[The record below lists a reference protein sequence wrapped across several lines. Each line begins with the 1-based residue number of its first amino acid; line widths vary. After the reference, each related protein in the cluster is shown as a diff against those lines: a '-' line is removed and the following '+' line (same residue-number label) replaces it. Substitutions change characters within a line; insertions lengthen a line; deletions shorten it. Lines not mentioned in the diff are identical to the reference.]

1 MIRGFKDFI
10 VLGLCNFIVLYRN
23 GMERKFFCK
32 KELVWKVCLRY
43 GKEIYVEICVELMEK
58 IIWKIEK
65 MIELEK

>member
-1 MIRGFKDFI
+1 
-10 VLGLCNFIVLYRN
+10 
-23 GMERKFFCK
+23 MERKFFCK